1 MKSIHFKSL
10 IIISLT
16 LILSSCTQLQQLQN
30 LAKCEFRLNSVENIR
45 LAGVNIQDVKSL
57 NQIGISDVAKLSA
70 AYLGNNL
77 PLDLKLN
84 MDARNPNPTAA
95 ALSALDWIFLIDD
108 IEMTRGITN
117 QRFQIPANQTTTIP
131 LLLNFDLKKVL
142 TGKSQNALVNFALNL
157 AGSGNT
163 PTRLAL
169 KAKPTI
175 QIGSVNIPYPSYL
188 TIKTDFTSK

>member
-1 MKSIHFKSL
+1 MKTNYFKSL
-10 IIISLT
+10 IFLSLVFV
-16 LILSSCTQLQQLQN
+16 LSACTQLQQLQN

-157 AGSGNT
+157 AGNGNS

-175 QIGSVNIPYPSYL
+175 QVGAVNIPYPSYL